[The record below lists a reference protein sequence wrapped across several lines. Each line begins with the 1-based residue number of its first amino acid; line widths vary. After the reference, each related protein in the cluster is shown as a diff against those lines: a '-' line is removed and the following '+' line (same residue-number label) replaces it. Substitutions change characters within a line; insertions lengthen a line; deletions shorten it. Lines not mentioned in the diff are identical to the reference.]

1 MRLLTPVQKNK
12 NECVIADDCS
22 YESSYCSKIGKC
34 HLFNKFNFTVGLIV
48 KCKKLHKFF
57 LQ

>member
-34 HLFNKFNFTVGLIV
+34 HLFNKFNFKVGLIV
-48 KCKKLHKFF
+48 YVKSYTNFF
-57 LQ
+57 CN